1 MWHLDGTL
9 KLSELRHD
17 LAVEMG
23 LQNLRSHSIT
33 LIILKVES
41 MIGPEALWSDEELP
55 EEGEVLLYSGV

>member
-1 MWHLDGTL
+1 MDGNI
-9 KLSELRHD
+9 KPSELRHA

-41 MIGPEALWSDEELP
+41 MIGLEALWSDVELP
-55 EEGEVLLYSGV
+55 EEGEALLYSGV